1 MILAALGGMLT
12 LYGGLFLLGLYNAI
26 AKPDLARIMGLDTS
40 PPVLKFMVCVAALLI
55 VIGFAMLSSNLLAM
69 ASVLQ

>member
-1 MILAALGGMLT
+1 MVLAALGGMFV
-12 LYGGLFLLGLYNAI
+12 LYGGMFLLGMRQAI
-26 AKPDLARIMGLDTS
+26 EKPDLARIMGVNMTPGLI
-40 PPVLKFMVCVAALLI
+40 KFTVCIASLLI